1 MVARDTKLGPE
12 EITRDISNLSE
23 GAARAAGRVRHRLHR
38 RRGRGGRR
46 AGGQG
51 HAQGRDPA
59 HPGREAAARD
69 LRREGLGCEGHV
81 AARALGH
88 VRHGDRRAGVHAR
101 GHRARQ
107 ARPAD
112 HRRRAGALPQGPER
126 PAAHRRGRHLRPH
139 RAPADQQDRQRRAE
153 EAGQGHQD
161 HQALPGRARALTT
174 GSTSAWPAEEAA
186 SPARAAQGEPG
197 AEARRVRC
205 RLRGEEEEAHQR
217 RRAAA
222 GRAEDG
228 QGVPRGQ
235 APAAAG
241 RQDGRPARQQG
252 RDLQDRA
259 GGRHAAHGRRHADG
273 RRAESAGRAFADE
286 RRPDPGDAP
295 GLGGQGAG
303 QAHRRSAGRA
313 GQDRRRAQG
322 AHAGLQLQR
331 RARGHRLRSPTRR

>member
-23 GAARAAGRVRHRLHR
+23 GAARAAGRVGHRLHR
-38 RRGRGGRR
+38 RRSRGGRR

-59 HPGREAAARD
+59 HAGREAAARD
-69 LRREGLGCEGHV
+69 LRREGLGREGHV
-81 AARALGH
+81 AARAVGH
-88 VRHGDRRAGVHAR
+88 VRHRDRRAGVHPR
-101 GHRARQ
+101 RHRARQ

-112 HRRRAGALPQGPER
+112 HRRRADALPQGPER
-126 PAAHRRGRHLRPH
+126 PAAHRRGRHLRPD

-153 EAGQGHQD
+153 EARQGHQD
-161 HQALPGRARALTT
+161 HQGLPGRR
-174 GSTSAWPAEEAA
+174 SSAHNWFDIRLASEEAA
-186 SPARAAQGEPG
+186 SQLEQLK
-197 AEARRVRC
+197 ESLDQTARRVRC

-228 QGVPRGQ
+228 QGLPRGQ

-241 RQDGRPARQQG
+241 RQDGGPPRQQG

-259 GGRHAAHGRRHADG
+259 GRRHAAHGRRHADG
-273 RRAESAGRAFADE
+273 RRAEPAGRAFADE
-286 RRPDPGDAP
+286 RRPDSGDAP

-303 QAHRRSAGRA
+303 QAHRRSAGGA
-313 GQDRRRAQG
+313 GQGRRRAQG
-322 AHAGLQLQR
+322 AHPGLQLERQR
-331 RARGHRLRSPTRR
+331 PKTSIRSPTRR